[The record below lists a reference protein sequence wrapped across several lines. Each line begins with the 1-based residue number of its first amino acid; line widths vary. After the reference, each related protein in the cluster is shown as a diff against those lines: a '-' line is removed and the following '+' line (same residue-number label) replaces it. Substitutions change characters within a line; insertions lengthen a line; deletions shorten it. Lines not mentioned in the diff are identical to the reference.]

1 MSEAVVHDE
10 PEALLGRWAELHSA
24 AATPFMH
31 PGWAGPWWRHY
42 GHDRQAFVVET
53 AGGLGAFAIGRRGG
67 QRILET
73 WGTPRTDHWD
83 VLAPPGRREEVLR
96 GVSETLVA
104 HGRAW
109 DAAFLRCLPP
119 DGAFE
124 RALEEAGA
132 TIAVSRPI
140 ANPVIELPADFE
152 AYLQTLSKKMRQD
165 VRRPLKLLDE
175 GTLELREVTDP
186 AELAGALTRWQEIRR
201 EQWEAAGRQIN
212 PEHLD
217 TRFRDF
223 LIDAAIEL
231 VPAGQAVVW
240 EVLHEGRV
248 VGVKISFADA
258 ECFYSYL
265 GGFDPAVTKLGVGR
279 LFVAESI
286 RASIAAGRRWFDFG
300 RGDEAYKYR
309 YGATDRFLGAIVA
322 GTRRPRSRLV
332 VAGARA
338 MAPRSGT

>member
-1 MSEAVVHDE
+1 MVHADPE
-10 PEALLGRWAELHSA
+10 PLRSAWAELHTPE
-24 AATPFMH
+24 ATPFMH
-31 PGWAGPWWRHY
+31 PGWAFPWWRHY
-42 GHDRQAFVVET
+42 GAGRRAFVVE
-53 AGGLGAFAIGRRGG
+53 AEGGIGAFAISRRGG

-83 VLAPPGRREEVLR
+83 VLAPAGRRDAVMAAVAEA
-96 GVSETLVA
+96 LV
-104 HGRAW
+104 GERRRW

-124 RALEEAGA
+124 RALERAGA
-132 TIAVSRPI
+132 AIGVSRPE
-140 ANPVIELPADFE
+140 ANPVIALPDDFE

-175 GTLELREVTDP
+175 GTLEIRAVTDP
-186 AELAGALTRWQEIRR
+186 AELPGALERWQEIRR
-201 EQWEAAGRQIN
+201 VQWEAADRQIN

-223 LIDAAIEL
+223 LLDASREL
-231 VPAGQAVVW
+231 VPAGLALVW
-240 EVLHEGRV
+240 EVLHEGKV
-248 VGVKISFADA
+248 VGVKVSFAD
-258 ECFYSYL
+258 EHCFYSYL

-286 RASIAAGRRWFDFG
+286 RSSIAAGRRTFDFG

-309 YGATDRFLGAIVA
+309 YGATDRHLGTIVA
-322 GTRRPRSRLV
+322 GSRRPRSRLV

-338 MAPRSGT
+338 MTGRRG